1 MRTLRE
7 GGGLDAGDD
16 SLGGPGR
23 IDEDEDED
31 EGGGGR
37 SEEIGSRRSVLG
49 RSWMPGSCRL
59 SE

>member
-7 GGGLDAGDD
+7 GGGRDPGED

-23 IDEDEDED
+23 IDEDD
-31 EGGGGR
+31 GGAGR
-37 SEEIGSRRSVLG
+37 IEEIGSRRSVLG
-49 RSWMPGSCRL
+49 RSWMPGSGRL

>member
-7 GGGLDAGDD
+7 GGGRDAGEDED

-23 IDEDEDED
+23 IDEDD
-31 EGGGGR
+31 GGAGR
-37 SEEIGSRRSVLG
+37 IEEIGSRRSVLG
-49 RSWMPGSCRL
+49 RSWLPGSCRL

>member
-1 MRTLRE
+1 MSIVRTLRE
-7 GGGLDAGDD
+7 GGGRDVGED

-23 IDEDEDED
+23 IDEDD
-31 EGGGGR
+31 GGAGR

-49 RSWMPGSCRL
+49 RSWLPGSCRL